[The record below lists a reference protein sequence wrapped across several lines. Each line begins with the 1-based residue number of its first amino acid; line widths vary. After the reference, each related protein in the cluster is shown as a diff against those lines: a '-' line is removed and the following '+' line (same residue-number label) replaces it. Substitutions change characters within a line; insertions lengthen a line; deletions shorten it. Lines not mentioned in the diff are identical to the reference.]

1 MMSKGINF
9 MCRKL
14 LLNRSKYPNMVSVLF
29 LLFKSPFEKNV
40 TELIE
45 SFECK
50 KAVVLLGDASY
61 YEEYPENTD
70 VFVLKDDAEARGIT
84 PKGKMINY
92 DKVVELIEEYDRVVT
107 L

>member
-1 MMSKGINF
+1 
-9 MCRKL
+9 
-14 LLNRSKYPNMVSVLF
+14 MVSVLF

-70 VFVLKDDAEARGIT
+70 VFVLKDDAGARGVST
-84 PKGKMINY
+84 DAKMIDY
-92 DKVVELIEEYDRVVT
+92 DEAVELIEKYDRIVT

>member
-1 MMSKGINF
+1 
-9 MCRKL
+9 
-14 LLNRSKYPNMVSVLF
+14 MVSVLF

-50 KAVVLLGDASY
+50 KAVVLFENAVY
-61 YEEYPENTD
+61 YEGYPENTD
-70 VFVLKDDAEARGIT
+70 VFVLKDDAVARGVFT
-84 PKGKMINY
+84 DAKMINY
-92 DKVVELIEEYDRVVT
+92 DEVVDLIEEYDRVVT

>member
-1 MMSKGINF
+1 
-9 MCRKL
+9 
-14 LLNRSKYPNMVSVLF
+14 MVSVLF

-50 KAVVLLGDASY
+50 KAVVFFEDAVY
-61 YEEYPENTD
+61 YKSYPENTD

>member
-1 MMSKGINF
+1 
-9 MCRKL
+9 
-14 LLNRSKYPNMVSVLF
+14 MVSVLF

-50 KAVVLLGDASY
+50 KAVVLLGDAVY
-61 YEEYPENTD
+61 YEGYPENTD
-70 VFVLKDDAEARGIT
+70 VFVLKDDADTRGVI

>member
-1 MMSKGINF
+1 MSKGINF

-29 LLFKSPFEKNV
+29 LLFKSPFKKNV
-40 TELIE
+40 AGLIE

-50 KAVVLLGDASY
+50 KAVVLFEDAVY
-61 YEEYPENTD
+61 YKSYPENTD
-70 VFVLKDDAEARGIT
+70 VFVLKDDAEARGVST
-84 PKGKMINY
+84 DAKMIDY
-92 DKVVELIEEYDRVVT
+92 DEAVELIEKYDRIVT